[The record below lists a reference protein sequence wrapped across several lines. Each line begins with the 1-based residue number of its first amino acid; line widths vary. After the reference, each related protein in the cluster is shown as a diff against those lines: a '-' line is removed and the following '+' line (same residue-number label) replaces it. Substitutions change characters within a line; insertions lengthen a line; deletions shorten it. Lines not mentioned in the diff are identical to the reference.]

1 MIVNAKPSNS
11 LVKTPNIKEVTQDY
25 STSDYGLIGS
35 NVAAAQNA
43 WNHGLTGTAVEW
55 VYHHMLP
62 YLKPS
67 PLVTKEYYDNTVASE
82 VGIEYNPSKTQAQL
96 HRQIQVA
103 GNNRAVQQQ
112 MLGKNRAIS
121 QTATSFGM
129 GFVDPIN
136 VGLMV
141 ASAGTG
147 IARNAYA
154 SANLAAQAGKPYLS
168 AFHTT
173 RGGLQNYLALSAP
186 VEYAYAT
193 AYQDT
198 GINDYT
204 HDMLQ
209 MGATNSLLFG
219 LGMSGL
225 NFPKHVR
232 TATEIKTRQTNDAVY
247 RNRMDGTYKEYYNQ
261 YDPETTTP
269 VTRTVGDNKVVDI
282 LQNVDVAADP
292 HIRSL
297 IDNNP
302 RLKQIAE
309 RKLTEKDLTAQDI
322 YDVASVL
329 HQHETHVLLREI
341 SAELA
346 KEFRAKEGSIVVNEV
361 EYRATVKRIADAIL
375 KGDTSKLT
383 KADIEFLRKRF
394 GLLIAAE
401 PSTSTQRTVVPEV
414 GLISYASR
422 SMRAESRAT
431 TRPTM
436 PEMQNFVGLAKS
448 HEIEY
453 RQVVSEVSSLVNK
466 IILGKDVIP
475 AKVGDVGLDSV
486 FGLKALGAY
495 TFGQLGVEIADVYTM
510 FDGDQTSGVGT
521 ELASRVLTTYVHE
534 TFHQLQDLSPK
545 DYAAIEKLIKDTPG
559 LKKILLDEIKR
570 SGYEKGANFEFDLNK
585 FPWVKNIYPES
596 VLFGSNTAFV
606 PKTQVEKVPLL
617 MEWYITRPEFHEAAK
632 KKNPKLYKKLL
643 ALLKGALEKAIEFL
657 RIKRSRFFKE
667 MDNFEKADDVA
678 ASLKKILQ
686 GLREEGGMPNQ
697 LRLLKRGIISNEH
710 LSANS
715 QKAYKPAYE
724 NPNFEA
730 RTRELDRQNANNIEY
745 LEKRIADIVGDE
757 ALVPSLLSL
766 PKQSKGEAG
775 RQEST

>member
-1 MIVNAKPSNS
+1 
-11 LVKTPNIKEVTQDY
+11 
-25 STSDYGLIGS
+25 
-35 NVAAAQNA
+35 
-43 WNHGLTGTAVEW
+43 
-55 VYHHMLP
+55 
-62 YLKPS
+62 
-67 PLVTKEYYDNTVASE
+67 
-82 VGIEYNPSKTQAQL
+82 
-96 HRQIQVA
+96 
-103 GNNRAVQQQ
+103 
-112 MLGKNRAIS
+112 
-121 QTATSFGM
+121 
-129 GFVDPIN
+129 
-136 VGLMV
+136 MV

-173 RGGLQNYLALSAP
+173 RGGSELFSFISSCRACVCYCISR
-186 VEYAYAT
+186 Y
-193 AYQDT
+193 

-341 SAELA
+341 SGELA

-383 KADIEFLRKRF
+383 KADIEFLRERF

-422 SMRAESRAT
+422 SMRAESK
-431 TRPTM
+431 
-436 PEMQNFVGLAKS
+436 L
-448 HEIEY
+448 
-453 RQVVSEVSSLVNK
+453 
-466 IILGKDVIP
+466 
-475 AKVGDVGLDSV
+475 
-486 FGLKALGAY
+486 
-495 TFGQLGVEIADVYTM
+495 QL
-510 FDGDQTSGVGT
+510 
-521 ELASRVLTTYVHE
+521 TY
-534 TFHQLQDLSPK
+534 
-545 DYAAIEKLIKDTPG
+545 
-559 LKKILLDEIKR
+559 
-570 SGYEKGANFEFDLNK
+570 
-585 FPWVKNIYPES
+585 
-596 VLFGSNTAFV
+596 
-606 PKTQVEKVPLL
+606 
-617 MEWYITRPEFHEAAK
+617 
-632 KKNPKLYKKLL
+632 
-643 ALLKGALEKAIEFL
+643 
-657 RIKRSRFFKE
+657 
-667 MDNFEKADDVA
+667 
-678 ASLKKILQ
+678 
-686 GLREEGGMPNQ
+686 
-697 LRLLKRGIISNEH
+697 
-710 LSANS
+710 
-715 QKAYKPAYE
+715 
-724 NPNFEA
+724 
-730 RTRELDRQNANNIEY
+730 NA
-745 LEKRIADIVGDE
+745 
-757 ALVPSLLSL
+757 
-766 PKQSKGEAG
+766 
-775 RQEST
+775 